1 MPVWGKSW
9 IIFLGEGWVQSR
21 SRGEMS
27 DLGLFDVAELHF
39 VLVEHA

>member
-9 IIFLGEGWVQSR
+9 IILLRMGWAEGC
-21 SRGEMS
+21 SRGEIS